1 MSVKELSERIEV
13 IEETIQLLL
22 EKQKENEILLLRI
35 EGGMT
40 AIKWVAA
47 VIGFLFGIGEC

>member
-1 MSVKELSERIEV
+1 LSVKELSERIEV

>member
-1 MSVKELSERIEV
+1 MSVRELGERIEV

-22 EKQKENEILLLRI
+22 VKQKENEILLLRI

-47 VIGFLFGIGEC
+47 VVGFLLGIGEC